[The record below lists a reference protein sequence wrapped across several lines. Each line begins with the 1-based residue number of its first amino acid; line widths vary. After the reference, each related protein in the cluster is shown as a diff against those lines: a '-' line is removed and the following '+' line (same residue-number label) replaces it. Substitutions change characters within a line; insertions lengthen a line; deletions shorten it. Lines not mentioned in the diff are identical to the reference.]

1 MIYRPLQLVLGFCAL
16 RKWLHAGAAR
26 RADLRILLWSKHV
39 DLTQILKCQP
49 PNTFTVENSL
59 YKRTFE
65 DGVQWLYIVYIKVLV
80 YSYPKGL
87 LGIEASGVI
96 KVHNIKGSTLHKRT
110 SEEGLLR
117 IESRGIMAAHS

>member
-1 MIYRPLQLVLGFCAL
+1 
-16 RKWLHAGAAR
+16 
-26 RADLRILLWSKHV
+26 
-39 DLTQILKCQP
+39 
-49 PNTFTVENSL
+49 VENSL